1 MSLRKHRW
9 ARLAL
14 LPLNVSIPAAVEI
27 GCEFR
32 LLHYGMGTVIYPE
45 VTIGDRVRIYQ
56 QVTVGRK
63 DAHLPRAQSRF
74 EWLIIEDDVVLFPGC
89 KVLGGPGVTTIGR
102 GTLVG
107 ANAVLMNSTG
117 ENEIWAGNP
126 ARLVGHRKDPA
137 PSSTGTGT
145 GTGTATE
152 AAASWVPANARKT
165 APR

>member
-1 MSLRKHRW
+1 MGVPETLVSLRKHRW

-14 LPLNVSIPAAVEI
+14 LPLNLSIPAEVEV
-27 GCEFR
+27 GSEFR

-74 EWLIIEDDVVLFPGC
+74 ERLTIGDDVVLFPGC
-89 KVLGGPGVTTIGR
+89 KVLGGAGVTTIGR

-126 ARLVGHRKDPA
+126 ARLVGHRKDLARPA
-137 PSSTGTGT
+137 TGTDT
-145 GTGTATE
+145 DIDTE
-152 AAASWVPANARKT
+152 AAASWARANV
-165 APR
+165 